1 MLKKIRFYKSLLI
14 EIVET
19 LCTICL
25 YLEIEGRRN
34 HNRMMAEHMRS
45 HFECLKG
52 FSEKIGV
59 LILSISTERTV
70 NRWAISATLS
80 E

>member
-1 MLKKIRFYKSLLI
+1 MIKKIRFYKSLLI

-34 HNRMMAEHMRS
+34 HNKMGEHMRS

-52 FSEKIGV
+52 FSEEMRSYQKGDKG
-59 LILSISTERTV
+59 
-70 NRWAISATLS
+70 
-80 E
+80 